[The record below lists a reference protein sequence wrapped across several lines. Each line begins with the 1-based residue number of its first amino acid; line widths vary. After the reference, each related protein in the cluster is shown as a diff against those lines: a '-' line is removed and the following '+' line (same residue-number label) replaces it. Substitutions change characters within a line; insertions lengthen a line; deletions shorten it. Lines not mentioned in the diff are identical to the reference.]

1 VETTIAT
8 EPVQPETPVNVELV
22 AMANA
27 EPLRIE
33 LPAPTQPA
41 LVDVVKAEPE
51 KIEVPAATSAA
62 VKDVAVEAE
71 QTEELAEEV
80 EFAEEVEN
88 AVKTAAPDSGTV
100 KFRFTEK
107 SLPSYL
113 SNPDS
118 IEDLVP
124 WLSFNGVGVGELPAA
139 FAHLGF
145 EGSEAT
151 AMNVLQMKD
160 AWAEEFRAW
169 NKRDL
174 HGKRYVYMWADGLE
188 IGGGSDG
195 MLVIMGAGERGEREL
210 IAVGTGQR
218 ENPDSWIAL
227 LGELKNRGLTRP
239 PKLFIGDAKLGLW
252 KPLSTLS
259 PTTRQQRCWTHKS
272 ADVLRD
278 LPATLHPYATAKL
291 DEISGAPRREAAVKP
306 LELFAQICG
315 AESPAAAQCLLAD
328 KDNLLTFHDF
338 PAEHWTHLRNTNAID
353 GIFNTLELKAYS
365 AEGAFAREQAI
376 IMAFKLAMS
385 AQRHWRKLGASP
397 LLSDVLRGATFIDG
411 VKAAA

>member
-1 VETTIAT
+1 
-8 EPVQPETPVNVELV
+8 
-22 AMANA
+22 
-27 EPLRIE
+27 
-33 LPAPTQPA
+33 
-41 LVDVVKAEPE
+41 
-51 KIEVPAATSAA
+51 
-62 VKDVAVEAE
+62 
-71 QTEELAEEV
+71 
-80 EFAEEVEN
+80 
-88 AVKTAAPDSGTV
+88 
-100 KFRFTEK
+100 
-107 SLPSYL
+107 
-113 SNPDS
+113 
-118 IEDLVP
+118 
-124 WLSFNGVGVGELPAA
+124 
-139 FAHLGF
+139 
-145 EGSEAT
+145 
-151 AMNVLQMKD
+151 MKD

-188 IGGGSDG
+188 IGGGADG
-195 MLVIMGAGERGEREL
+195 VLIIMGAGEKGEREL
-210 IAVGTGQR
+210 IAVGAGQR

-259 PTTRQQRCWTHKS
+259 PTTRQQHCWTHKS

-278 LPATLHPYATAKL
+278 LPDTLHPYATAKL
-291 DEISGAPRREAAVKP
+291 DEISTAARREAATKP

-315 AESPAAAQCLLAD
+315 AESPAAAQGLLAD

-353 GIFNTLELKAYS
+353 GIFNTLNLKAYS
-365 AEGAFAREQAI
+365 AEGAYARDQAI

-397 LLSDVLRGATFIDG
+397 LLSDVLRGVAFIDG

>member
-1 VETTIAT
+1 MPVE
-8 EPVQPETPVNVELV
+8 
-22 AMANA
+22 
-27 EPLRIE
+27 
-33 LPAPTQPA
+33 
-41 LVDVVKAEPE
+41 VVKAEPE
-51 KIEVPAATSAA
+51 KIELPAASSAA
-62 VKDVAVEAE
+62 VKDVAVEVEQAE
-71 QTEELAEEV
+71 KLAEEV
-80 EFAEEVEN
+80 EVAEEVEN
-88 AVKTAAPDSGTV
+88 AVKTAAPNSSTV

-113 SNPDS
+113 SNPES

-145 EGSEAT
+145 EGSDAT

-160 AWAEEFRAW
+160 AWAEEYRAW
-169 NKRDL
+169 GKRDL

-188 IGGGSDG
+188 IGGGPDG
-195 MLVIMGAGERGEREL
+195 VLVIIGAGEKGEREL
-210 IAVGTGQR
+210 IAVGAGQR

-227 LGELKNRGLTRP
+227 LADLKNRGLTRP

-259 PTTRQQRCWTHKS
+259 PTTRQQRCWRYKS

-278 LPATLHPYATAKL
+278 LPVTLHPYATAKL
-291 DEISGAPRREAAVKP
+291 DEISMAARREVATKP
-306 LELFAQICG
+306 LELFSQICG

-338 PAEHWTHLRNTNAID
+338 PAEHWTHLRNTNVID
-353 GIFNTLELKAYS
+353 GIFNTLNLKGYS
-365 AEGAFAREQAI
+365 VEGAFAREQAI
-376 IMAFKLAMS
+376 IMAFKLAQL
-385 AQRHWRKLGASP
+385 AQKQWRKLGASP
-397 LLSDVLRGATFIDG
+397 LLSDLLRGATFIDG